1 LTLLTGWAKVF
12 ASCAGFTT
20 VIPASHRDI
29 FERESFAHFATVMP
43 DGTPQVT
50 PVWVD
55 HEDGEFVLVNTA
67 RGRRKEKNVRR
78 NPKVGVSVL
87 DPDDPYRYVSVRG
100 EAELTEEGAVE
111 HIDKLAQRYMGVE
124 EYPHHGEE
132 SGPRV
137 IVRIPADDVVTSG

>member
-1 LTLLTGWAKVF
+1 
-12 ASCAGFTT
+12 

-55 HEDGEFVLVNTA
+55 HEDGEYVLVNTA
-67 RGRRKEKNVRR
+67 RGRRKEKNVKR

-132 SGPRV
+132 SGARV
-137 IVRIPADDVVTSG
+137 IVRISTDDVVTSG